1 MAKAKA
7 VRGQQPA
14 RPRPNVGPPAGAGVD
29 RNYFASV
36 VDELRK
42 VVWPTWN
49 ELGRMTGVVVTT
61 VILMAVIV
69 SAADYGL
76 GLVVKQ
82 LYSASGTSAASA
94 TPSGSKVA
102 PNTAAPRATAP
113 TVTIPTSPPSSSAT
127 NPAATTAPS
136 AAGTSAPVTP

>member
-1 MAKAKA
+1 MARA
-7 VRGQQPA
+7 VRGQPVRQRAP
-14 RPRPNVGPPAGAGVD
+14 VGPPVGAGD

-61 VILMAVIV
+61 VVLMAIIV

-76 GLVVKQ
+76 GFVVKQ
-82 LYSASGTSAASA
+82 LYASTSTSAAGSQVTA
-94 TPSGSKVA
+94 QPSVVKPG
-102 PNTAAPRATAP
+102 AAA
-113 TVTIPTSPPSSSAT
+113 
-127 NPAATTAPS
+127 
-136 AAGTSAPVTP
+136 TSAPTSAGGSTAPVSP

>member
-1 MAKAKA
+1 VAKA
-7 VRGQQPA
+7 VRGQPVK
-14 RPRPNVGPPAGAGVD
+14 PRPPVGPPPGSAD

-61 VILMAVIV
+61 VILMAVII

-82 LYSASGTSAASA
+82 LYATSPSAA
-94 TPSGSKVA
+94 PSQIKPS
-102 PNTAAPRATAP
+102 
-113 TVTIPTSPPSSSAT
+113 TVSPGARPSSSAT
-127 NPAATTAPS
+127 ITTPPTS
-136 AAGTSAPVTP
+136 AGGTTAPVTP

>member
-1 MAKAKA
+1 VARA
-7 VRGQQPA
+7 VRGQPVK
-14 RPRPNVGPPAGAGVD
+14 PRSPVGPPAGAGE

-36 VDELRK
+36 VEELRK

-49 ELGRMTGVVVTT
+49 ELGRMTGVVITT

-82 LYSASGTSAASA
+82 LYSNA
-94 TPSGSKVA
+94 
-102 PNTAAPRATAP
+102 
-113 TVTIPTSPPSSSAT
+113 SSSSSPIISVGFRRRYRPTELARSDHR
-127 NPAATTAPS
+127 PASRGGTTATIVCSVIVELMSQPCLYVILGS
-136 AAGTSAPVTP
+136 SSG

>member
-1 MAKAKA
+1 VARA
-7 VRGQQPA
+7 VRGQPVK
-14 RPRPNVGPPAGAGVD
+14 PRSPVGPPAGAGE

-36 VDELRK
+36 VEELRK

-49 ELGRMTGVVVTT
+49 ELGRMTGVVITT

-82 LYSASGTSAASA
+82 LYSNASSSSNTVSGSQVKPGATPTAASTVTTPPTSA
-94 TPSGSKVA
+94 GG
-102 PNTAAPRATAP
+102 
-113 TVTIPTSPPSSSAT
+113 
-127 NPAATTAPS
+127 TT
-136 AAGTSAPVTP
+136 APVTP

>member
-1 MAKAKA
+1 M
-7 VRGQQPA
+7 
-14 RPRPNVGPPAGAGVD
+14 GPPAGATD

-82 LYSASGTSAASA
+82 LYASSSPAAGSQVTAQPSVVKPSAKATS
-94 TPSGSKVA
+94 A
-102 PNTAAPRATAP
+102 PNTAPTSAGGSTAP
-113 TVTIPTSPPSSSAT
+113 VSP
-127 NPAATTAPS
+127 
-136 AAGTSAPVTP
+136 

>member
-1 MAKAKA
+1 MARA
-7 VRGQQPA
+7 VRGQPVKQPVK
-14 RPRPNVGPPAGAGVD
+14 PRTPVGAPAGATD

-61 VILMAVIV
+61 VVLMAIIISV
-69 SAADYGL
+69 ADYGL

-82 LYSASGTSAASA
+82 LYSAGSSSTAGSQVSAQPSQVKPGA
-94 TPSGSKVA
+94 TP
-102 PNTAAPRATAP
+102 TPRP
-113 TVTIPTSPPSSSAT
+113 TLTRPTPS
-127 NPAATTAPS
+127 PS
-136 AAGTSAPVTP
+136 AGSSSAPVTP